1 MNRGKISFDY
11 SWKITMEDSRRPFTP
26 QIQPGTPTPEHSQ
39 SPPGRTSKSSKS
51 ATDNS
56 VSPSRKTFQ
65 KDSKKDSSKTLNA
78 KKSSSKDTMDTDK
91 FSKSQNRKSKEK
103 NSQDADENQ
112 TNRNMTDENFINTAI
127 QPLRPESATR
137 ADSSLSQNAP
147 SSIAETGYIPFS
159 VEPSFGKIEPGKS
172 QIFKVKF
179 SPLNVNEYQ
188 ARLVCQIPNSE
199 EGKIGHI
206 IPIKGRSLL
215 PYCHFELEQSDYVTS
230 GRRNPDLPGPSG
242 AASGLGL
249 DPLTKVIEFNSIG
262 IGRKQRKLFNI
273 INPTN
278 VDYDFEWIKEE
289 QNDGKRHNQFTCVN
303 SRGFLSSGRTGQT
316 GFEFEPNEIGVDE
329 SFWRFCI
336 PKLNLSIPVLL
347 VGITKE
353 PRVIFD
359 KSYVMFDPLL
369 VGHTGTQIVNLINQ
383 ENERLQFNIEPTSCY
398 TESRSEVVM
407 VNPSSGLIE
416 ANSKQPI
423 CLSFTPRD
431 QRKSTFNLKCCIDSA
446 SKCLTLNV
454 KGEGFAIQT
463 ALFCED
469 TITGNR
475 IEFSHTFVNEI
486 HMGQVEKNETCFRNL
501 YIVNKG
507 KYLANFE
514 WHLTSQYADSLQCFS
529 IEPTSG
535 HIDPGDKQHCVL
547 KYHAKHEKSTIA
559 NLLLKIDNGCA
570 YSVHLDGIAVKPDVN
585 FSFENFDFGK
595 CFVYKA
601 GMKINSTKL
610 LLSNKGSKDLNV
622 ACVSE
627 LDTSVFQFD
636 FKQQI
641 LPAGKSIET
650 TINFIPRQ
658 LKLYEQILI
667 FELNGLTRRQVK
679 LIGQGVQFRLE
690 LADSKNKIFDIGTL
704 EVGKQSKKH
713 LKLVNKSGTDIHFNL
728 VFEPKN
734 ADLINLTNNKKNDNK
749 SQIQIS
755 PMQNLFLKENE
766 LINVEIKFGPNK
778 RLAKFVED
786 LYVEYCGIHAPLC
799 SIRGAC
805 LGYNIWLESGTL
817 PFGAI
822 AQKCSTTKRIVMHN
836 DGDIGASFR
845 WDVQA
850 IKPEFSIYPAIGY
863 ISAGMHV
870 TFDVTLNPGE
880 LSSDLRKENVKCFV
894 EGIQQPLKLT
904 LTGSCVQVV
913 AQKEMH
919 HFETN
924 VRQRDSKHIT
934 IWNRTN
940 AQWNLQP
947 VIEGDYFFGLENFT
961 VDANSSNSY
970 EITYSPMSMTTA
982 DKKHNGSVFFPLPDG
997 TGLLYNLIGSAN
1009 VPKPAA
1015 KIQREVPCKTACV
1028 ELVQVENW
1036 LKKAQRFR
1044 VTFDMVK
1051 PDKADPSTSI
1061 KGNEYIDVPGNG
1073 KKEYKVNFLAHKE
1086 GVTILKLTFKNELT
1100 NEYVFYEMVFKAVR
1114 AASIGTIDLVTQ
1126 VRVPVSY
1133 SIRLENPLLNSI
1145 TFSATCT
1152 NISEILVANNV
1163 TISSKSHGDFNFEYL
1178 PLRSGESTAKLE
1190 ITSAELGT
1198 SVYDLNLK
1206 AIAAPAEKPIYFK
1219 TWLGSSQ
1226 CQVAKFFN
1234 FCKQKTDYVCKV
1246 SSPDFKVDKS
1256 VPAVSSTVPSGIEVS
1271 FDVTYEPTNLRDTK
1285 ATLTL
1290 TSPIGGEYVIPLF
1303 GSCLP
1308 PKPQGP
1314 FVIKS
1319 GTTRPIEFKNVFST
1333 PLNFSFA
1340 IDNPLFHVAKQNELI
1355 KAHQTHKIMVG
1366 FDGNDSP
1373 NKADV
1378 MAKLVVTAPKS
1389 AGVSNNIQWVFYL
1402 KGISN

>member
-11 SWKITMEDSRRPFTP
+11 NWKVTMEDSRRPFTP
-26 QIQPGTPTPEHSQ
+26 QIQPDTPTPEHSQ

-56 VSPSRKTFQ
+56 SMSPSRKTLQ

-78 KKSSSKDTMDTDK
+78 KKSSSKDIMDTDK
-91 FSKSQNRKSKEK
+91 GSKAQNRKSKEK
-103 NSQDADENQ
+103 NVLDTEENQ
-112 TNRNMTDENFINTAI
+112 SNRNIADDNFINAAI
-127 QPLRPESATR
+127 QPLDPESATR
-137 ADSSLSQNAP
+137 PDSSLSQTAP

-159 VEPSFGKIEPGKS
+159 VEPTFGKIEPGKS

-188 ARLVCQIPNSE
+188 ARIVCQIPNSE

-249 DPLTKVIEFNSIG
+249 DPAIKVIEFNSIG
-262 IGRKQRKLFNI
+262 VGRKLRKLFNI

-278 VDYDFEWIKEE
+278 VDYDFEWLKEE
-289 QNDGKRHNQFTCVN
+289 QNDGRRHDQFTCVS
-303 SRGFLSSGRTGQT
+303 SRGFLPSGRTGQT

-329 SFWRFCI
+329 SFWRFSI

-347 VGITKE
+347 VGIARE

-369 VGHTGTQIVNLINQ
+369 VGHTGTQIVHLINQ
-383 ENERLQFNIEPTSCY
+383 ENERLQFNIEPSSCY
-398 TESRSEVVM
+398 TESRSEVVL
-407 VNPSSGLIE
+407 VNPSCGVIE
-416 ANSKQPI
+416 PASKQPI

-431 QRKSTFNLKCCIDSA
+431 QRKSTFNLKCRIDSA
-446 SKCLTLNV
+446 PKCLSLNV

-463 ALFCED
+463 GLFCED
-469 TITGNR
+469 TLTGNR
-475 IEFSHTFVNEI
+475 IEFSHTYINEI

-501 YIVNKG
+501 HIVNKG
-507 KYLANFE
+507 KHLAKFE
-514 WHLTSQYADSLQCFS
+514 WHLTSQFADSLQCFC
-529 IEPTSG
+529 IEPSSG
-535 HIDPGDKQHCVL
+535 HIEAGDKQHCVL

-559 NLLLKIDNGCA
+559 NLLLNIHNGCV

-610 LLSNKGSKDLNV
+610 VLSNKGAKDLNV
-622 ACVSE
+622 ACLSE

-636 FKQQI
+636 FRQQI

-650 TINFIPRQ
+650 TINFIPRE
-658 LKLYEQILI
+658 LKSYEQILT

-679 LIGQGVQFRLE
+679 IAGQGVQFRLE
-690 LADSKNKIFDIGTL
+690 LAEASGKIFDIGTL
-704 EVGKQSKKH
+704 EIGKQSKKN
-713 LKLVNKSGTDIHFNL
+713 LKLVNKSGTSVQFNL

-734 ADLINLTNNKKNDNK
+734 AELNQD
-749 SQIQIS
+749 QIQIS
-755 PMQNLFLKENE
+755 PMHNLSLKDNE
-766 LINVEIKFGPNK
+766 WINVEIRFVPKK

-786 LYVEYCGIHAPLC
+786 LCVEYCGIHAPLC
-799 SIRGAC
+799 SIRAAC
-805 LGYNIWLESGTL
+805 LGYNIWLESDTL

-836 DGDIGASFR
+836 EGDMGASFR

-850 IKPEFSIYPAIGY
+850 MKPEFVIYPAIGY

-880 LSSDLRKENVKCFV
+880 LSSDVRKQNVKCFV
-894 EGIQQPLKLT
+894 EGVPKPLTLT

-913 AQKEMH
+913 AQKEQH

-924 VRQRDSKHIT
+924 VRQRDTKQIS
-934 IWNRTN
+934 IWNKTN
-940 AQWNLQP
+940 AQWNLRP
-947 VIEGDYFFGLENFT
+947 VIEGDYFFGLENFV

-970 EITYSPMSMTTA
+970 EIAYCPMTMTTA
-982 DKKHNGSVFFPLPDG
+982 DRKHNGSVFFPLPDG
-997 TGLLYNLIGSAN
+997 TGLLYNLIGAAN

-1015 KIQREVPCKTACV
+1015 KIQREVPCKTAYV

-1036 LKKAQRFR
+1036 LKKPQRFR

-1086 GVTILKLTFKNELT
+1086 GITILKLTFKNELT
-1100 NEYVFYEMVFKAVR
+1100 NEYAYYEMVFKAVR

-1133 SIRLENPLLNSI
+1133 SIRLENPLPNSV
-1145 TFSATCT
+1145 TFAASCT

-1163 TISSKSHGDFNFEYL
+1163 TISSKSHGDFNFEFL

-1190 ITSAELGT
+1190 IASAELGT

-1206 AIAAPAEKPIYFK
+1206 AVAAPAEKPIHFK

-1226 CQVAKFFN
+1226 CQVARFFN

-1246 SSPDFKVDKS
+1246 SNADFKVDKS

-1303 GSCLP
+1303 GTCLP

-1355 KAHQTHKIMVG
+1355 KAHQMHKIMVG
-1366 FDGNDSP
+1366 FDGNDST

-1378 MAKLVVTAPKS
+1378 MAKLVVTAAKS